1 MGGRTVLSE
10 RLKVEGLYKIFGAA
24 PQKAVA
30 MLENGADKDRV
41 LNELGMV
48 VGLNNVSLSV
58 PSGAIYMI
66 MGLSGS
72 GKSTLARCIN
82 RLNEPSAGRILLDG
96 RDIVPLGEAE
106 LRDVRRTRISM
117 VFQHFALLPN
127 KSVIAN
133 VEFGLKLR
141 GVSPAERRKRAEE
154 VLAVVGLA
162 RWAYHQPHELSG
174 GMRQRVG
181 LARAL
186 ATDADVLIMDEAFS
200 ALDPLIRSEMQDELS
215 RLQRTLQKTI
225 LFITH
230 DFQEALKLGNRI
242 AIMADGKVVR
252 EGTPEEIVLNPGSDY
267 VASFTREVDRARLF
281 DARMAMAVA
290 GEVIEIGGARIVA
303 DTQMADA
310 IVVDDQMH
318 VLGAV
323 TAADIEKLRGGAL
336 PQTVLRPEVVSV
348 QADAKLIDVAR
359 VWRAGQPLVV
369 VDEAQRLIGRL
380 TPERMLMEISD
391 HSPHHLRTSTGAPHA

>member
-1 MGGRTVLSE
+1 MSE
-10 RLKVEGLYKIFGAA
+10 RLRVEGLYKVFGEA

-30 MLENGADKDRV
+30 LLQNGADKDRV
-41 LNELGMV
+41 LSELGMV
-48 VGLNNVSLSV
+48 VGLDNVSLSV

-82 RLNEPSAGRILLDG
+82 RLNEPSAGKILLDG
-96 RDIVPLGEAE
+96 RDLVPLGEAA

-127 KSVIAN
+127 KNVIAN

-141 GVSPAERRKRAEE
+141 GVAPAERRKRAEE

-200 ALDPLIRSEMQDELS
+200 ALDPLIRSEMQDELL
-215 RLQRTLQKTI
+215 RLQSSLQKTI

-252 EGTPEEIVLNPGSDY
+252 EGAPEEIVLEPGSDY

-281 DARMAMAVA
+281 DARAAMAAA
-290 GEVIEIGGARIVA
+290 GGVTEIGGARLVTDA
-303 DTQMADA
+303 AMADA
-310 IVVDDQMH
+310 IVVDGEMR
-318 VLGAV
+318 VLGALS
-323 TAADIEKLRGGAL
+323 AADIDRLRGGASAQSL
-336 PQTVLRPEVVSV
+336 LHPDVVCV
-348 QADAKLIDVAR
+348 PADAKLIDAAR
-359 VWRAGQPLVV
+359 AYRAGQPLAV
-369 VDEAQRLIGRL
+369 VDEARRFIGRL
-380 TPERMLMEISD
+380 TPERMLAEISAQPPQ
-391 HSPHHLRTSTGAPHA
+391 SSSTSEGAPHA